1 MVSFANFAERI
12 KELRTE
18 TGLTQEQLA
27 EKAGATRMTV
37 IRWERGDNIPTEDNL
52 LFLARLFKVSMYYLL
67 GYTDDREMIAS
78 EGYEEAEARGE
89 KADEERLLNRYR
101 LLTPEMKKMIH
112 AVVNNAI
119 LIERDRKA

>member
-1 MVSFANFAERI
+1 
-12 KELRTE
+12 
-18 TGLTQEQLA
+18 
-27 EKAGATRMTV
+27 MTV

>member
-1 MVSFANFAERI
+1 MANFAERI

-18 TGLTQEQLA
+18 AGLTQEQLA

-78 EGYEEAEARGE
+78 EGYEEAEARG
-89 KADEERLLNRYR
+89 KKQ
-101 LLTPEMKKMIH
+101 MKSGY
-112 AVVNNAI
+112 
-119 LIERDRKA
+119 